1 VQVRRNGARHRS
13 VVAMTKM
20 SRLAASIQRDLL
32 RAEPTRTRAPECFAC
47 GRSFMPLP
55 STGDDNVHAF
65 CSARCRQAY
74 DAGFPAHNSGKVD
87 VFAVPLSAWRVVAGP
102 PGVEIGSQYYAPIIE
117 AVERQRKR
125 LARRNGGK
133 DLIRP
138 RKLCQRCGAKLPV
151 WINGKQVRSDRKFCI
166 ACSPN
171 PRFGTRARPGGLTA
185 KKAA

>member
-1 VQVRRNGARHRS
+1 MKTA
-13 VVAMTKM
+13 T
-20 SRLAASIQRDLL
+20 LAAILARDLL
-32 RAEPTRTRAPECFAC
+32 RTEPTRTSDAAECFAC
-47 GRSFMPLP
+47 GRSFLPRP

-74 DAGFPAHNSGKVD
+74 DVGFPAYNSNKVD

-102 PGVEIGSQYYAPIIE
+102 PAIEIGSQHYAPIIE

-125 LARRNGGK
+125 LARSSGGE
-133 DLIRP
+133 LIRP

-151 WINGKQVRSDRKFCI
+151 WINGKQVRSDRKFCT

-171 PRFGTRARPGGLTA
+171 PRSGTRGRSGGLTA